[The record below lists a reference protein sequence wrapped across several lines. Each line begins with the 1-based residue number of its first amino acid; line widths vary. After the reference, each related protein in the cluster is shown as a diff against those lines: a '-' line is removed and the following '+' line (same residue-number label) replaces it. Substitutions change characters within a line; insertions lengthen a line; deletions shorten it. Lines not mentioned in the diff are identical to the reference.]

1 MGFNDLIVD
10 DYIPDGDGQVASG
23 SATIPDPGE
32 DVALETEKQTL
43 EREQNEHD
51 VLEKLGEYKCDLT
64 RECL

>member
-1 MGFNDLIVD
+1 MD
-10 DYIPDGDGQVASG
+10 DYIPEGDGQVASG

-32 DVALETEKQTL
+32 DVVLETEKQTL

-51 VLEKLGEYKCDLT
+51 VLEALGEYKCDLT